1 MRLFDRRQR
10 GGGWRAEFD
19 ALGSAPNRTGNSKMT
34 KGILL
39 ALVAA
44 GTYGLLGISLEVAGK
59 RRYPIWTFNL
69 YKMLTGFLLG
79 LATTLV
85 LHLPLNVP
93 KLFWLGLVGALTFPL
108 TTAAYLR
115 AARERDIA
123 ANWTILNLSVVLPI
137 LFSVWWFGDQF
148 SWAKGIGAVFTIA
161 AIVLIGGGFQGL
173 TFNSLKGGWFAYIGI
188 AFLLNGWLVVMF
200 RFVPPTLGPL
210 FTLYFYGMSV
220 LFVIPIKWATEKGWR
235 PTRAILKIAGASAL
249 THWVGIILTIL
260 ALAAV
265 ARVSQQSGLIVYP
278 ITNGLVIPAGV
289 LLGRILL
296 KQRVSVRTGVG
307 VACGMIALAILS
319 FS

>member
-1 MRLFDRRQR
+1 M
-10 GGGWRAEFD
+10 
-19 ALGSAPNRTGNSKMT
+19 
-34 KGILL
+34 
-39 ALVAA
+39 AA

-79 LATTLV
+79 LATTL
-85 LHLPLNVP
+85 LLRLPLYVP
-93 KLFWLGLVGALTFPL
+93 QLFWLGLVGALTFPL

-137 LFSVWWFGDQF
+137 LFSVWWFGDHF
-148 SWAKGIGAVFTIA
+148 SWTKGIGAIFTIA

-173 TFNSLKGGWFAYIGI
+173 SLDALKRGWFFYIGI

-220 LFVIPIKWATEKGWR
+220 LLVFPIKWATEDGWV
-235 PTRAILKIAGASAL
+235 PTRATLRIAAVSAL
-249 THWVGIILTIL
+249 THWTGIILTIL

-265 ARVSQQSGLIVYP
+265 ARVSNQSGLIVYP

-289 LLGRILL
+289 LLGVVLL
-296 KQRVSVRTGVG
+296 KQKVNIRTGVG

-319 FS
+319 LS

>member
-1 MRLFDRRQR
+1 
-10 GGGWRAEFD
+10 
-19 ALGSAPNRTGNSKMT
+19 
-34 KGILL
+34 
-39 ALVAA
+39 
-44 GTYGLLGISLEVAGK
+44 
-59 RRYPIWTFNL
+59 
-69 YKMLTGFLLG
+69 MLTGFLLG
-79 LATTLV
+79 LATTL
-85 LHLPLNVP
+85 LLRLPLYIP
-93 KLFWLGLVGALTFPL
+93 RLFWLGLVGALTFPL

-148 SWAKGIGAVFTIA
+148 SWAKGIGAMFTVA
-161 AIVLIGGGFQGL
+161 AIVLIGGGFQGMTL
-173 TFNSLKGGWFAYIGI
+173 NSLKGGWFLYIAI

-220 LFVIPIKWATEKGWR
+220 LLVVPIKWATEKAWR
-235 PTRAILKIAGASAL
+235 PTQAILKIAAVSAL

-265 ARVSQQSGLIVYP
+265 ARVSHQSGLIVYP

-289 LLGRILL
+289 LLGVVVL
-296 KQRVSVRTGVG
+296 KQKVSLRIGAG

-319 FS
+319 LS

>member
-1 MRLFDRRQR
+1 
-10 GGGWRAEFD
+10 
-19 ALGSAPNRTGNSKMT
+19 MT

-39 ALVAA
+39 AFAA
-44 GTYGLLGISLEVAGK
+44 AWIYGLLGISLEVAGK
-59 RRYPIWTFNL
+59 RRYPIWVFNL
-69 YKMLTGFLLG
+69 FKMLTGFLLG
-79 LATTLV
+79 LATTL
-85 LHLPLNVP
+85 LLRLPLYAP
-93 KLFWLGLVGALTFPL
+93 KLFWLGLIGAVTFPL

-148 SWAKGIGAVFTIA
+148 SWAKGIGALFTFA
-161 AIVLIGGGFQGL
+161 AIVLIGGGFEGL
-173 TFNSLKGGWFAYIGI
+173 TLDSLKGGWFGYIGI

-220 LFVIPIKWATEKGWR
+220 LLVIPIQWASREPWR
-235 PTRAILKIAGASAL
+235 PTRAVLGIAAVSAL
-249 THWVGIILTIL
+249 THWSGIILTIL

-265 ARVSQQSGLIVYP
+265 ARVSHQSGLIVYP

-289 LLGRILL
+289 LLGVLLL
-296 KQRVSVRTGVG
+296 KQQVSLRTGVG
-307 VACGMIALAILS
+307 VLCGMIALAILS
-319 FS
+319 LS